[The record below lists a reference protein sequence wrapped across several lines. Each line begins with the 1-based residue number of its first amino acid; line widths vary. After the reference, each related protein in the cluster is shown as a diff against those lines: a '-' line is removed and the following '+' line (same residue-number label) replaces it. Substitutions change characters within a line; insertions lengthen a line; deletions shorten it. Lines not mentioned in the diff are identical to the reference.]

1 MEVGPRGNGGDSVK
15 KEPRDDGG
23 DATEEQSAISWSK
36 ALDGD
41 W

>member
-23 DATEEQSAISWSK
+23 DADEERPATFVWQA
-36 ALDGD
+36 G
-41 W
+41 

>member
-23 DATEEQSAISWSK
+23 DAAEEQPATFVWQ
-36 ALDGD
+36 AG
-41 W
+41 